1 MLRLP
6 VDLLR
11 AVMRTSPDSQ
21 PPHCTPSW
29 RRRIAGEKRSSA
41 LSPDADTHSN
51 ERLQRTLSNERLQ
64 RANSS
69 SDSKARNRAEARRN
83 SQGVSDSVERVTPNE
98 GTTVTRMP
106 SGGGTQDVGRGAAI
120 QSAGSE
126 PRAFVSESITNS
138 MQVLLLHRHSAK
150 LLLTHRSCCA
160 CFQAKRHA
168 CDARVHICIHTH
180 TATRTHTLSHT
191 HTRTHSS
198 QSQARSQNTRNMF
211 QQLERKNSSDHTK
224 EASIP
229 TNRSGA
235 RRTAAPNDTPSLRAR
250 PPDVATRPNSANPTS
265 TTGGGGQEPARAKS
279 SYAPHSASPA
289 AAAAA
294 EAKESSEPPT
304 QRRQSEPASARSGGV
319 GTGTSDGGDDRPE
332 SGDRRGCML
341 PPCVYV

>member
-83 SQGVSDSVERVTPNE
+83 SQGVSDSIERVTPNE

-106 SGGGTQDVGRGAAI
+106 SGGGTQDVGRGAAS

-150 LLLTHRSCCA
+150 LLLTHRSGCA
-160 CFQAKRHA
+160 CFQAQRHA
-168 CDARVHICIHTH
+168 CDARVHICIRTH
-180 TATRTHTLSHT
+180 TATRTHTHSPHT
-191 HTRTHSS
+191 HARTHVNPRHGRRTHATCSNS
-198 QSQARSQNTRNMF
+198 WNGRILQTTPKKQAS
-211 QQLERKNSSDHTK
+211 
-224 EASIP
+224 
-229 TNRSGA
+229 
-235 RRTAAPNDTPSLRAR
+235 RRTARGPGAQLLPTTHLPSAHAR
-250 PPDVATRPNSANPTS
+250 PT
-265 TTGGGGQEPARAKS
+265 
-279 SYAPHSASPA
+279 
-289 AAAAA
+289 
-294 EAKESSEPPT
+294 
-304 QRRQSEPASARSGGV
+304 
-319 GTGTSDGGDDRPE
+319 
-332 SGDRRGCML
+332 
-341 PPCVYV
+341 